1 MRHSYN
7 IQSFSRKLP
16 SKEIPNFE
24 ETVGNVAEE
33 FRRLASILL
42 QIIAVSLGTRIY
54 TGCLFMTSMTKQET
68 LIDVFG
74 VIHDLLNSI

>member
-24 ETVGNVAEE
+24 ETVGTVAEE

-42 QIIAVSLGTRIY
+42 QIIAVSLGTELEHID
-54 TGCLFMTSMTKQET
+54 CLFITSKSHKK
-68 LIDVFG
+68 G
-74 VIHDLLNSI
+74 LLLAYLGSYNN